1 MRDSI
6 PEKDIEELKK
16 LYRELPPLVWEATV
30 AIKADAVT
38 RTMSGS
44 ELERFLSKDA
54 AVFAVL
60 QRIRQIVDA

>member
-6 PEKDIEELKK
+6 PEKDLEELKK

-30 AIKADAVT
+30 AIKADPVT

-44 ELERFLSKDA
+44 ELERFLSKDG

-60 QRIRQIVDA
+60 QRIRHIVDA